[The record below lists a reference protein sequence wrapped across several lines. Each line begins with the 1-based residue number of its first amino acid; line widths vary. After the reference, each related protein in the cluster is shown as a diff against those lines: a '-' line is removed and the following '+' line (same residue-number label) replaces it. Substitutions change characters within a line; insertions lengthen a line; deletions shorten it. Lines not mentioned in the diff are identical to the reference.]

1 VQGKVTEPITELTL
15 ESYAYGRGRSVSFS
29 RRRDARRDRAGEGDA
44 LHAVATAGDWI
55 GSLTDTPSDDVP
67 HRRGHLAGWS
77 DRHMKEQS
85 ADPMFCWA
93 AYQLETPIYAGHP
106 TGLLKFSSQD
116 RGGGTGC
123 PRPVRSSSMFNNDRE
138 GNAVR
143 NAVT

>member
-15 ESYAYGRGRSVSFS
+15 ESYAYGRGRSVLFTSERRSF
-29 RRRDARRDRAGEGDA
+29 AIVLGKWMLFMPVVTG
-44 LHAVATAGDWI
+44 GDWI
-55 GSLTDTPSDDVP
+55 GSLTDTPADDVP
-67 HRRGHLAGWS
+67 HRRGHFAGWS

>member
-1 VQGKVTEPITELTL
+1 MLFMP
-15 ESYAYGRGRSVSFS
+15 
-29 RRRDARRDRAGEGDA
+29 
-44 LHAVATAGDWI
+44 VATGGDWI

-123 PRPVRSSSMFNNDRE
+123 RRPVRSSSMFNNDRE
-138 GNAVR
+138 EMLCGTLLPETDGWRVNLGRLRREASR
-143 NAVT
+143 TFPDSPPLSTR